1 MALADDL
8 GTEVHDIFKDSWSS
22 REGNVVP
29 EPESLKL
36 GNEGVELDGTILYA
50 DMDGST
56 KLVDEQKTSFS
67 AEVYKAYLHCAAKV
81 VRSEGGEIT
90 AYDGDRIMAVFI
102 GDSKNTSA
110 VRAALKINYCVQKII
125 NPALKAQYPNSTYVL
140 RQTVGVDT
148 SKLFVARIG
157 IRNAN
162 DLVWVG
168 RAANYAAKLTSLSS
182 DYPTWITDSVFQRL
196 SHECKYGGDPQK
208 LMWDP
213 MTWNTMNNMRIHRS
227 NWHWSV

>member
-8 GTEVHDIFKDSWSS
+8 KTEVQNIFKYQWS
-22 REGNVVP
+22 RRDGTVVP
-29 EPESLKL
+29 DPEALKL
-36 GNEGVELDGTILYA
+36 GNDAVELDGTVLYA

-56 KLVDEQKTSFS
+56 KLVDEQDPSFA

-102 GDSKNTSA
+102 GDSKNQSA
-110 VRAALKINYCVQKII
+110 VRSALKINYCVQKIV
-125 NPALKAQYPNSTYVL
+125 NPCLQAQYPATTYVL
-140 RQTVGVDT
+140 RQTVGIDT
-148 SKLFVARIG
+148 SKLFVARTG

-168 RAANYAAKLTSLSS
+168 RAANYAAKLTNLSP
-182 DYPTWITDSVFQRL
+182 DHPTWITDSVFKALPEQCT
-196 SHECKYGGDPQK
+196 HGGNPK
-208 LMWDP
+208 RLMWEP
-213 MTWNTMNNMRIHRS
+213 MDWTAMNKMRIHRS